1 MYQRI
6 CTFLLVATWI
16 VATPLCAQQPCP
28 TLPVAIDSNED
39 RLMLAVNG
47 AENPQEQ
54 LAALDK
60 YAQDHADAR
69 FMLCV
74 NEYYASIN
82 LKLGNFDKSIE
93 YAEKDMAEN
102 YRDLNLLLNLM
113 RAYVGSTKVSDA
125 VFEAVDRVPD
135 QIKTEISPA
144 RPANASDADWEK
156 IQKEA
161 ADLAKDSRSYA
172 VYAFFQLVQ
181 RVTDGA
187 KRVQIIDDFAK
198 AYPDAERDYASQ
210 LDSAYFQAYQLV
222 PGKLDTAVQYGEKAV
237 VADPN
242 NLAVLNTLGLIYAFY
257 MANPQ
262 VDKAADY
269 AQKAR
274 TLAEGMKKP
283 EGIDDATFKREQ
295 NTQLGM
301 AHLTLGYAAMV
312 KLAKTKKMGPAID
325 ELKMAGDLLEG
336 NPTLQGQALYYLAY
350 ACESEFPAKHHE
362 AIEALSKA
370 ETLPGPWQA
379 MSHDLLAKV
388 RARAKE

>member
-1 MYQRI
+1 MYQRF
-6 CTFLLVATWI
+6 CTFLLIAMWMA
-16 VATPLCAQQPCP
+16 ATPLFAQQPCL

-47 AENPQEQ
+47 ADNPQDQ

-60 YAQDHADAR
+60 YAQDHADSR
-69 FMLCV
+69 FMPCV

-93 YAEKDMAEN
+93 YAEKDLAAN
-102 YRDLNLLLNLM
+102 YQDLNLLLNLM
-113 RAYVGSTKVSDA
+113 RAYVASNKVSDTIFDA
-125 VFEAVDRVPD
+125 IDKAPD
-135 QIKTEISPA
+135 QIKVEASPA
-144 RPANASDADWEK
+144 RPPKASDADWEK
-156 IQKEA
+156 IQSEA
-161 ADLAKDSRSYA
+161 AELAKESRSYA
-172 VYAFFQLVQ
+172 VYAFFQLLQ
-181 RVTDGA
+181 RVTDGP
-187 KRVQIIDDFAK
+187 KRVQIIDNLAK
-198 AYPDAERDYASQ
+198 VYPEAEKDYASQ
-210 LDSAYFQAYQLV
+210 LNAAYFQAYQLV
-222 PGKLDTAVQYGEKAV
+222 PGKLDTAVQYGEKSVA
-237 VADPN
+237 ADPN

-257 MANPQ
+257 VANPM

-283 EGIDDATFKREQ
+283 EGVDDATFKREQ
-295 NTQLGM
+295 NSQLGM

-312 KLAKTKKMGPAID
+312 KLAKTKKLGPAID

-336 NPTLQGQALYYLAY
+336 SPALQGQALYYLAY

-370 ETLPGPWQA
+370 ETLPGPWQTL
-379 MSHDLLAKV
+379 SHDLLAKV